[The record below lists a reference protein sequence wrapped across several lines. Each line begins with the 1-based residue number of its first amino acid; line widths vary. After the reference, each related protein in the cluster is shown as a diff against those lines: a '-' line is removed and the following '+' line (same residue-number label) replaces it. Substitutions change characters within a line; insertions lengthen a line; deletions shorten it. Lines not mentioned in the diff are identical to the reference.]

1 MLSQTSESPVSWHIC
16 ELMWHMWLISVCK
29 AKATPKHLK
38 LRMIFLAFP
47 CDPPLIRRWQNS
59 IVHGEQYP
67 QGHSRPW
74 SLLLI
79 WSLMADHIPW
89 EKLTLLHTFFIP
101 STPYSFP
108 PPNWQCSRNH
118 PFFLCSS
125 LEYHQQCGL
134 LLPNK
139 ICVIGVTHNVPNP
152 FQQFITLQT

>member
-47 CDPPLIRRWQNS
+47 FDPHWLGGDKISSFMENNVPKVTQD
-59 IVHGEQYP
+59 H
-67 QGHSRPW
+67 GHSFNGRSHP
-74 SLLLI
+74 LRK
-79 WSLMADHIPW
+79 ANTFTHIFYTIHPI
-89 EKLTLLHTFFIP
+89 KL
-101 STPYSFP
+101 P